1 METMVLNLA
10 DWLIIIIY
18 FVFVIGIGF
27 YLRRYTRSD
36 EDFFLA
42 GRRNSSWV
50 AGLAFLSANMGAL
63 ELLGMAGNTH
73 KYGMYV
79 AHFYWIGAIPAM
91 LFLAIYMMP
100 FYYSSKIKS
109 VPGYLK
115 LRFDEKT
122 RVLNAISFAFMTVL
136 VSGINLYAMALVLR
150 TFLGWNWAASMWA
163 SAATVA
169 VYVTLSGLMSAIFTE
184 IVQFFLIWFGLLLVV
199 LLGIVEIGSIQE
211 IFARVPE
218 SFSTLWSTSADPTQ
232 NGMMVTWGGIV
243 LGLGF
248 VLSFGYWTTDFLV
261 VQRAFSARDLRA
273 ARTTPIIAS
282 FFKMALPF
290 IVILGGLIALVLTR
304 DAGSGF
310 QLLMENGQVRHDS
323 TLPMLISRYYPHGL
337 MGLGVTALLAGFM
350 AGQAGNISAFNTVWT
365 YDIYQSVIN
374 PEASEERLLW
384 MGRVVTVI
392 GILISVA
399 AAYWAMNM
407 PTIMDYMQAIFSW
420 VNAPLFAT
428 MLLGMFVVWITPDGA
443 FWGLLIGMSSSF
455 SMWVA
460 VRFGWIAESMITFS
474 DVASDM
480 AANFWRAWWAW
491 LICFVVTI
499 LVSLFTRKRKKEDL
513 VGLVKGLTE
522 ETVTTGIPF
531 HKRPEFYAII
541 SAVISVVLNIYFW
554 YKGVVFM
561 VQENNTDAGM
571 KPIWYFVGWVLLI
584 MGAII
589 AVTGIYYLIVPTSG
603 DTVLAELRP
612 NLWWG
617 GIMVLAG
624 LIFLW
629 RNKGV
634 TV

>member
-1 METMVLNLA
+1 MHAIGLSFI

-18 FVFVIGIGF
+18 FVFVLGIGF
-27 YLRRYTRSD
+27 YLKRFTRNE

-42 GRRNSSWV
+42 GRKNSSWV
-50 AGLAFLSANMGAL
+50 AGLAFLSANLGAL
-63 ELLGMAGNTH
+63 ELLGMTGNTF

-91 LFLAIYMMP
+91 LFLALYMMP

-122 RVLNAISFAFMTVL
+122 RVLNAIAFGVMTVL
-136 VSGINLYAMALVLR
+136 VSGINLYAMALVLH
-150 TFLGWNWAASMWA
+150 TFLGWNWDASMWA

-184 IVQFFLIWFGLLLVV
+184 IIQFFLIWFGLFLVTI
-199 LLGIVEIGSIQE
+199 LGIVEIGSLQE
-211 IFARVPE
+211 IFSRIPE
-218 SFSTLWSTSADPTQ
+218 AYSKLWSTSVNPAQ

-261 VQRAFSARDLRA
+261 VQRAFSAKDLRSA
-273 ARTTPIIAS
+273 KMTPIIAS

-290 IVILGGLIALVLTR
+290 IVIIGGLIALVLSNEPN
-304 DAGSGF
+304 SGF
-310 QLLMENGQVRHDS
+310 HLLQDGSKINYDS
-323 TLPMLISRYYPHGL
+323 ALPMLIRRYYPSGL
-337 MGLGVTALLAGFM
+337 MGLGITALLAGFM

-374 PEASEERLLW
+374 KKASPEHLLW
-384 MGRVVTVI
+384 MGRVATVV
-392 GILISVA
+392 GILISVVT
-399 AAYWAMNM
+399 AYWAKSM

-428 MLLGMFVVWITPDGA
+428 MLLGMFVKWITPNGA
-443 FWGLLIGMSSSF
+443 FWGLLAGMGSSF
-455 SMWVA
+455 TLFLA
-460 VRFGWIAESMITFS
+460 VKFHWISKSLITMS

-499 LVSLFTRKRKKEDL
+499 VISFFTSKKSDQDL

-522 ETVTTGIPF
+522 ESAGKPVPLM
-531 HKRPEFYAII
+531 KKPEFWGAI
-541 SAVISVVLNIYFW
+541 SLVILIVLNIYFW
-554 YKGVVFM
+554 
-561 VQENNTDAGM
+561 
-571 KPIWYFVGWVLLI
+571 
-584 MGAII
+584 
-589 AVTGIYYLIVPTSG
+589 
-603 DTVLAELRP
+603 
-612 NLWWG
+612 
-617 GIMVLAG
+617 
-624 LIFLW
+624 
-629 RNKGV
+629 
-634 TV
+634 